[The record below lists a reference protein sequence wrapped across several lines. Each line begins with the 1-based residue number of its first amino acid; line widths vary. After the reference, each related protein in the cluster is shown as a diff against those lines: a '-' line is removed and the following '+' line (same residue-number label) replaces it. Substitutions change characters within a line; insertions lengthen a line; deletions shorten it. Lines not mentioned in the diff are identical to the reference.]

1 MGVKIEI
8 LGVPEMIKKIGILK
22 NKIINA
28 QRQSLIEAGE
38 HLRGEIILSISG
50 QGEEPRSVD
59 TGNFMRS
66 IQKTVDTEKAVIKSD
81 VSYSKELE
89 FGTSNRPARSHFQNS
104 ANREETK
111 IKEIINKTV
120 KNALKS

>member
-50 QGEEPRSVD
+50 QREEPRSVD

-81 VSYSKELE
+81 VFKPLKV
-89 FGTSNRPARSHFQNS
+89 FFNS
-104 ANREETK
+104 
-111 IKEIINKTV
+111 V
-120 KNALKS
+120 KL

>member
-50 QGEEPRSVD
+50 QREEPRSVD